1 MSGSHLPLMEEG
13 MARWPFGPPNAG
25 IALDF
30 VGAPPA
36 LDELRALVEERWK
49 ALPRLTQILVA
60 PGAASRTGLAWWTGR
75 HRWASRDG
83 HDLAQQVDSADATL
97 RDAVRQWFHT
107 PFPAERPPWSLHL
120 LRGAT
125 EGEFSL
131 LFRMHHSLLDGR
143 SLTTLLRAL
152 LDDGEP
158 LDGAASLAIPGPR
171 RRMVSPGTTAGGP
184 PGLLTTGRAVPLPH
198 RGAREHAYT
207 VVALRAEVLR
217 AAREAVRT
225 GGAESARPA
234 TTNEVFLATVSGVL
248 RACLSAGA
256 ASDTAAAASGDA
268 HGDGGGCG
276 DGDTVS
282 GARQVWLS
290 VPVDERPDDCGEF
303 LGNAF
308 ANVRVPAPVTLSDPT
323 ARLSAC
329 TGLLTTVTRPR
340 RTSERLVEGTLAAL
354 PAATLALAGGKIFA
368 PAYAPAA
375 CSYVHLRERGRTLAG
390 RPLRHLTIVP
400 MVPPADTATFAL
412 GGCTQGHTLS
422 VATNSGSEDAVL
434 LAERFLDE
442 LSLLAEG
449 SRRPDTARVR
459 R

>member
-1 MSGSHLPLMEEG
+1 MPGSHLPLMEEG

-49 ALPRLTQILVA
+49 ALPRLTQTLVA
-60 PGAASRTGLAWWTGR
+60 PGAARPGGLAWWTGR
-75 HRWASRDG
+75 HRWARRDG

-107 PFPAERPPWSLHL
+107 PFPAGRPPWSLHL

-125 EGEFSL
+125 ECEFSL

-152 LDDGEP
+152 FDDGGP
-158 LDGAASLAIPGPR
+158 LDGPASLAVPGPR
-171 RRMVSPGTTAGGP
+171 RRTARLDSTVAGGP
-184 PGLLTTGRAVPLPH
+184 PGLLTAGRAVPLPH
-198 RGAREHAYT
+198 QGAREPAYT
-207 VVALRAEVLR
+207 VVRLRTDVLR
-217 AAREAVRT
+217 AARQAVHTAGTGEA
-225 GGAESARPA
+225 GAPRPA

-248 RACLSAGA
+248 RSCLGT
-256 ASDTAAAASGDA
+256 DGMDSG
-268 HGDGGGCG
+268 
-276 DGDTVS
+276 S
-282 GARQVWLS
+282 QQVWLS

-308 ANVRVPAPVTLSDPT
+308 ANVRVPAPVTLSDPA
-323 ARLSAC
+323 ARLTAC

-340 RTSERLVEGTLAAL
+340 RTAEKLVEGTLAAV
-354 PAATLALAGGKIFA
+354 PGATLALAGGKIFA

-375 CSYVHLRERGRTLAG
+375 CSYVHLREHGQTLAG

-412 GGCTQGHTLS
+412 GGCAQGHTLS
-422 VATNSGSEDAVL
+422 VATNSGNQDAAL
-434 LAERFLDE
+434 LAETFLDE
-442 LSLLAEG
+442 LKLLADG
-449 SRRPDTARVR
+449 AG
-459 R
+459 

>member
-1 MSGSHLPLMEEG
+1 MPGSHLPLMEEG

-49 ALPRLTQILVA
+49 ALPRLTQTLVA
-60 PGAASRTGLAWWTGR
+60 PGAARPGSLAWWTGR
-75 HRWASRDG
+75 HRWARRDG
-83 HDLAQQVDSADATL
+83 HDLAQQVDSADVTL

-107 PFPAERPPWSLHL
+107 PFPADRPPWSLHL

-152 LDDGEP
+152 LDDGGP
-158 LDGAASLAIPGPR
+158 LDGPASLAVPGPR
-171 RRMVSPGTTAGGP
+171 RRMVRPDSTAAGGP

-198 RGAREHAYT
+198 QGAREPAYT
-207 VVALRAEVLR
+207 VVRLRADVLR
-217 AAREAVRT
+217 AARQAVRT
-225 GGAESARPA
+225 GGTEGTEGTGEAGSTRPA

-248 RACLSAGA
+248 RSCLGSAEQVPAEVGA
-256 ASDTAAAASGDA
+256 PGS
-268 HGDGGGCG
+268 
-276 DGDTVS
+276 
-282 GARQVWLS
+282 RQVWLS

-308 ANVRVPAPVTLSDPT
+308 ANVRVPAPVTLSDPA
-323 ARLSAC
+323 ARLTAC

-340 RTSERLVEGTLAAL
+340 RTSEKLVEGTLAVV
-354 PAATLALAGGKIFA
+354 PGATMALAGGKIFA

-375 CSYVHLRERGRTLAG
+375 CSYVHLREHGQTLAG

-422 VATNSGSEDAVL
+422 VATNSGSRDAGL
-434 LAERFLDE
+434 LAETFLDE
-442 LSLLAEG
+442 LKLLADG
-449 SRRPDTARVR
+449 AR
-459 R
+459 

>member
-1 MSGSHLPLMEEG
+1 MPGSHLPLMEEG

-25 IALDF
+25 IALDLA
-30 VGAPPA
+30 GAPPS

-49 ALPRLTQILVA
+49 ALPRLTQTLVA
-60 PGAASRTGLAWWTGR
+60 PGGARTGLAWWTGR
-75 HRWASRDG
+75 HRWARRDG
-83 HDLAQQVDSADATL
+83 HDLAQQIDSADLTL

-107 PFPAERPPWSLHL
+107 PFPADRPPWSLHL

-152 LDDGEP
+152 FDDGGP
-158 LDGAASLAIPGPR
+158 LDGAASLAVPGPR
-171 RRMVSPGTTAGGP
+171 RRTVGPGPTGGGP

-198 RGAREHAYT
+198 RGPREPAYT
-207 VVALRAEVLR
+207 VVRLRADVLR
-217 AAREAVRT
+217 AARAAVCV
-225 GGAESARPA
+225 GAAGDSRPA

-248 RACLSAGA
+248 RACLSASDSGS
-256 ASDTAAAASGDA
+256 ASDADSGCASASRGGDR
-268 HGDGGGCG
+268 DP
-276 DGDTVS
+276 D
-282 GARQVWLS
+282 ARQVWLS

-308 ANVRVPAPVTLSDPT
+308 ANVRVPAPVTLADPA
-323 ARLSAC
+323 ARLTAC

-340 RTSERLVEGTLAAL
+340 RTAEKLVEGTLAAV
-354 PAATLALAGGKIFA
+354 PGATLALAGGKIFA

-375 CSYVHLRERGRTLAG
+375 CSYVHLREQGQTLAG

-412 GGCTQGHTLS
+412 GGCAKGHTLS
-422 VATNSGSEDAVL
+422 VATNSGREDAGL
-434 LAERFLDE
+434 LAEAFLDE
-442 LSLLAEG
+442 LTLLAEG
-449 SRRPDTARVR
+449 AR
-459 R
+459 

>member
-1 MSGSHLPLMEEG
+1 MPGSHLPLMEEG

-49 ALPRLTQILVA
+49 ALPRLTQTLVA
-60 PGAASRTGLAWWTGR
+60 PGAASRTGLARWTGR
-75 HRWASRDG
+75 HRWASGDG
-83 HDLAQQVDSADATL
+83 HDLAQQVDCADATL

-171 RRMVSPGTTAGGP
+171 RRVVSPGTTAGGP
-184 PGLLTTGRAVPLPH
+184 PGLLSTGRAVPLPH
-198 RGAREHAYT
+198 RGAREPAYT
-207 VVALRAEVLR
+207 VVALSAEVLR

-225 GGAESARPA
+225 ERADSVRPA

-256 ASDTAAAASGDA
+256 AWDAASDD
-268 HGDGGGCG
+268 GDGRDGG
-276 DGDTVS
+276 DGYADS

-308 ANVRVPAPVTLSDPT
+308 ANVRVPAPVTLSDPA

-340 RTSERLVEGTLAAL
+340 RTSEKLVEGTLAAL

-390 RPLRHLTIVP
+390 RPLRRLTIVP

-422 VATNSGSEDAVL
+422 VATNSGSQDAVL

-442 LSLLAEG
+442 LSLLEEG
-449 SRRPDTARVR
+449 SRRPDTARSR
-459 R
+459 Q

>member
-1 MSGSHLPLMEEG
+1 MPGSHLPLMEEG

-36 LDELRALVEERWK
+36 LDELRSLVEERWK
-49 ALPRLTQILVA
+49 ALPRLTQTLVA
-60 PGAASRTGLAWWTGR
+60 PGGVRTGLGRWTGR
-75 HRWASRDG
+75 HRWARRDDHG
-83 HDLAQQVDSADATL
+83 PAQQVAGADSTL
-97 RDAVRQWFHT
+97 REAVNHWFHR
-107 PFPAERPPWSLHL
+107 PFPAGRPPWSLHL
-120 LRGAT
+120 LRGTT

-152 LDDGEP
+152 FDDGRP
-158 LDGAASLAIPGPR
+158 LEEAASLAVPGPR
-171 RRMVSPGTTAGGP
+171 RRTVRPGVTASGP

-198 RGAREHAYT
+198 QGAREPAYT
-207 VVALRAEVLR
+207 VVRLRADVLR
-217 AAREAVRT
+217 AAREAVRA
-225 GGAESARPA
+225 GDAGSERPA

-248 RACLSAGA
+248 RSCLSAS
-256 ASDTAAAASGDA
+256 ASASGSA
-268 HGDGGGCG
+268 GGAGDG
-276 DGDTVS
+276 S
-282 GARQVWLS
+282 AEPRQVWLS

-308 ANVRVPAPVTLSDPT
+308 ANVRVPAPVTLSDPA

-340 RTSERLVEGTLAAL
+340 RTSERLLEGTLAAI
-354 PAATLALAGGKIFA
+354 PGAALALAGGRIFA

-375 CSYVHLRERGRTLAG
+375 CSYVHLRERGQTLAG
-390 RPLRHLTIVP
+390 RPLRRLTIVP

-412 GGCTQGHTLS
+412 GGCTPGHTLS
-422 VATNSGSEDAVL
+422 VATNSGSQDAGL
-434 LAERFLDE
+434 LAEAFLDE
-442 LSLLAEG
+442 LTLLAAG
-449 SRRPDTARVR
+449 TR
-459 R
+459 